1 MTMPLSTDRIC
12 LRAPEPD
19 DIDEMWLFE
28 NDETFWENGPATGPY
43 SRYQLKRY
51 IAESQNDLFTD
62 GQLRLMIELDSRK
75 TAGIIDLFAF
85 EPRHLRAEVGIV
97 IKPEYRRQG
106 IASEALHLLER
117 HCFDM
122 LGIHQLY
129 VYIRTD
135 NTASLRLFEKQGY
148 TCIGML
154 KDWIRT
160 GSGYKDVCLMQ
171 KIHLR

>member
-1 MTMPLSTDRIC
+1 MTMPLYTERIR

-19 DIDEMWLFE
+19 DVDEMWLFE

-51 IAESQNDLFTD
+51 IAENQNNLFAD
-62 GQLRLMIELDSRK
+62 GQLRLMIELNTGK

-85 EPRHLRAEVGIV
+85 EARSLRAEVGIV
-97 IKPEYRRQG
+97 VKAECRHQG
-106 IASEALHLLER
+106 IASEALRLLER
-117 HCFDM
+117 HCFDI

-129 VYIRTD
+129 AYIRTD

-148 TCIGML
+148 TCSGTL

-160 GSGYKDVCLMQ
+160 GSGYKNVCLMQ
-171 KIHLR
+171 KTHTG